1 MVDVSRVQKELTECN
16 RDSDISGVS
25 IALHDGGSSI
35 THLTGTIAGPR
46 DSPYEGGTFRI
57 DIRLPGGY
65 PFEPPKMQ
73 FITKVWHPN
82 ISSQNGAICLDI
94 LKDQWSPA
102 LTLKT
107 ALLSLQALL
116 SAPAP
121 DDPQDA
127 VVAQQLV
134 LDDSLGLILKP
145 SGKFRVVIGLLSV
158 LDNYLY
164 LRDKAT
170 FVSTARYWTEAF
182 AKSDSTGME
191 EKVQKLV
198 EMGFPEDMVRSTLLS
213 VNGDENMALEK
224 LCSG

>member
-73 FITKVWHPN
+73 FITKRGVGSTAAASRGVVQMRE
-82 ISSQNGAICLDI
+82 SSGSRQHRQARCGRVAAAGSTVRLDAG
-94 LKDQWSPA
+94 DQ
-102 LTLKT
+102 
-107 ALLSLQALL
+107 LSLPPCCPDSRRDFVGAEEDEFADAYWSFFAVLL
-116 SAPAP
+116 MLHQHAAMTT
-121 DDPQDA
+121 
-127 VVAQQLV
+127 
-134 LDDSLGLILKP
+134 P
-145 SGKFRVVIGLLSV
+145 SSPP
-158 LDNYLY
+158 
-164 LRDKAT
+164 
-170 FVSTARYWTEAF
+170 
-182 AKSDSTGME
+182 
-191 EKVQKLV
+191 VQKLV
-198 EMGFPEDMVRSTLLS
+198 EMGFPEDMVRSALMS

>member
-16 RDSDISGVS
+16 RDREVSGVS
-25 IALHDGGSSI
+25 IALHDGANIS
-35 THLTGTIAGPR
+35 HLTGTIAGPA
-46 DSPYEGGTFRI
+46 DSPYEGGTFVI

-73 FITKVWHPN
+73 FVTKVWHPN

-116 SAPAP
+116 SSPAP

-127 VVAQQLV
+127 VVAQQ
-134 LDDSLGLILKP
+134 
-145 SGKFRVVIGLLSV
+145 
-158 LDNYLY
+158 Y
-164 LRDKAT
+164 LRDYPT
-170 FVSTARYWTEAF
+170 FAATARYWTEAF
-182 AKSDSTGME
+182 AKSTSTGME
-191 EKVQKLV
+191 EKVLTIPV
-198 EMGFPEDMVRSTLLS
+198 HHIIVYVRH
-213 VNGDENMALEK
+213 VRVDEQ
-224 LCSG
+224 